1 MPYQYK
7 NSLFL
12 IFLILIYTANAF
24 SQISDKTTTYDQTI
38 NIICNLSDVNSQR
51 VETRSVKQLLEQQ
64 IGGFRFHLI
73 WDHENSQ
80 LLYKLADGQLKDFRP
95 VINQMST
102 YLEDHPEQI

>member
-1 MPYQYK
+1 MPYRYK
-7 NSLFL
+7 NRIFL
-12 IFLILIYTANAF
+12 IFLLLSADAF

-51 VETRSVKQLLEQQ
+51 VETRTVKQLLEQQ

-80 LLYKLADGQLKDFRP
+80 LLHKLADGQLKDFRP
-95 VINQMST
+95 VINQIST
-102 YLEDHPEQI
+102 YSWN